1 MSQYAAV
8 SLRTASGFLESLRD
22 GREIWLGGE
31 RVVDVTAHPLLR
43 GAASTIAELYA
54 LQHRP
59 DLQDRL
65 SLPIDGSGE
74 RIGYSHIQ
82 PRTRDDLRRRR
93 EMIKL
98 WADENGGMLGRT
110 PDFMNVMFAGYAA
123 AHEYFAQGGAQF
135 GDNIRRYHDRLRRAD
150 LCLTHTLVHPQRD
163 RATAAPVAT
172 EEENAARVVRETDAG
187 AVIRGARMLA
197 TLAPFADELAV
208 VPSISRFPPD
218 TEEAKPFAFA
228 FCIPMATPG
237 LRFICRKS
245 LTPPGAS
252 AVDYPLSARMDEM
265 DCVAVFDDVLVP
277 WERFFIYR
285 NPRLVAGI
293 TEAGPGHT
301 LVQSAIKDLAKAEFL
316 LGLAYNLAE
325 SINVLQFPNVQN
337 NIREMI
343 TVTEMVR
350 AAVLAA
356 ESDPVPGPG
365 GTLVPNPRYLG
376 QERFYFLESFP
387 RLLEIVRIL
396 GAGGLMMTPSDADV
410 RGPLAPTSSATIRR
424 PRSPPTGAS
433 GSSRSPTTR
442 RARAS
447 RAATCSTS
455 ASSPATRGA
464 SARSRRRGIRGRT
477 SCRSASG
484 PSCGGRGSGGG
495 LTARRAAWGA
505 ACAEAMTASYAA
517 GAGRRAEMIRES
529 STVDAPRA
537 RSERTSRSS
546 DTDGSPISILAT
558 RDWLDPQEPGQVRLG
573 EATPPAPN
581 TEA

>member
-1 MSQYAAV
+1 
-8 SLRTASGFLESLRD
+8 LRD

-43 GAASTIAELYA
+43 GAALTIAALYA

-110 PDFMNVMFAGYAA
+110 PDF
-123 AHEYFAQGGAQF
+123 
-135 GDNIRRYHDRLRRAD
+135 
-150 LCLTHTLVHPQRD
+150 
-163 RATAAPVAT
+163 
-172 EEENAARVVRETDAG
+172 
-187 AVIRGARMLA
+187 
-197 TLAPFADELAV
+197 
-208 VPSISRFPPD
+208 
-218 TEEAKPFAFA
+218 
-228 FCIPMATPG
+228 
-237 LRFICRKS
+237 
-245 LTPPGAS
+245 
-252 AVDYPLSARMDEM
+252 
-265 DCVAVFDDVLVP
+265 
-277 WERFFIYR
+277 
-285 NPRLVAGI
+285 
-293 TEAGPGHT
+293 
-301 LVQSAIKDLAKAEFL
+301 KDLAKAEFL

-410 RGPLAPTSSATIRR
+410 RGPLAPDIERYYQAAALPADRRIGLFALANDAACSGFAGRNVLYERFFAGDPWRVGSLAATRYPWKDELQERIW
-424 PRSPPTGAS
+424 AFL
-433 GSSRSPTTR
+433 R
-442 RARAS
+442 RAREWDE
-447 RAATCSTS
+447 T
-455 ASSPATRGA
+455 
-464 SARSRRRGIRGRT
+464 
-477 SCRSASG
+477 
-484 PSCGGRGSGGG
+484 
-495 LTARRAAWGA
+495 
-505 ACAEAMTASYAA
+505 
-517 GAGRRAEMIRES
+517 
-529 STVDAPRA
+529 
-537 RSERTSRSS
+537 
-546 DTDGSPISILAT
+546 
-558 RDWLDPQEPGQVRLG
+558 
-573 EATPPAPN
+573 
-581 TEA
+581 

>member
-1 MSQYAAV
+1 MAPLAQDAAV
-8 SLRTASGFLESLRD
+8 SLRTGRGFLESLRD

-31 RVVDVTAHPLLR
+31 RVKDVTAHALLR
-43 GAASTIAELYA
+43 GAALTIAELYD

-59 DLQDRL
+59 DLRDRL
-65 SLPIDGSGE
+65 SVLLDDTGE
-74 RIGYSHIQ
+74 RIGYSHVQ
-82 PRTRDDLRRRR
+82 PRTPADLRGRR
-93 EMIKL
+93 EMIKR

-123 AHEYFAQGGAQF
+123 AHAYFAQDGAHF
-135 GDNIRRYHDRLRRAD
+135 GENIRRYHDRLRRAD

-163 RATAAPVAT
+163 RATAAPVAG
-172 EEENAARVVRETDAG
+172 EEENAARVVRETDGG
-187 AVIRGARMLA
+187 AVVRGARMLA

-208 VPSISRFPPD
+208 VPSISRFPPE

-252 AVDYPLSARMDEM
+252 AVDFPLSARLDEM

-285 NPRLVAGI
+285 DPRLVARI

-301 LVQSAIKDLAKAEFL
+301 LAQSAIKDLAKAEFL

-356 ESDPVPGPG
+356 ESDAVPGPS
-365 GTLVPNPRYLG
+365 GTLVPNARYLG
-376 QERFYFLESFP
+376 QERFYFLEAFP
-387 RLLEIVRIL
+387 RLLEIVRTL
-396 GAGGLMMTPSDADV
+396 GAGGLMMTPGVAYVGGPRAADIDRYYQAAALPADRRIELFALAQDAACSGFAGRNVLYERFFAGDPW
-410 RGPLAPTSSATIRR
+410 RLGSMAALRYPLKAELQERIWAFL
-424 PRSPPTGAS
+424 G
-433 GSSRSPTTR
+433 
-442 RARAS
+442 RARE
-447 RAATCSTS
+447 
-455 ASSPATRGA
+455 
-464 SARSRRRGIRGRT
+464 
-477 SCRSASG
+477 
-484 PSCGGRGSGGG
+484 
-495 LTARRAAWGA
+495 W
-505 ACAEAMTASYAA
+505 
-517 GAGRRAEMIRES
+517 
-529 STVDAPRA
+529 DA
-537 RSERTSRSS
+537 RSEPR
-546 DTDGSPISILAT
+546 
-558 RDWLDPQEPGQVRLG
+558 GQP
-573 EATPPAPN
+573 ESA
-581 TEA
+581 

>member
-1 MSQYAAV
+1 M

-22 GREIWLGGE
+22 EREIWLEGE
-31 RVVDVTAHPLLR
+31 RVKDVTTHPRLR
-43 GAASTIAELYA
+43 GAALTIAELYA
-54 LQHRP
+54 MQHRP
-59 DLQDRL
+59 ELQGRL
-65 SLPIDGSGE
+65 SFVLDATGE

-82 PRTRDDLRRRR
+82 PRTRDDLVRRR

-110 PDFMNVMFAGYAA
+110 PDFMNLMFAGYAA
-123 AHEYFAQGGAQF
+123 AHEYFARGGAQF
-135 GDNIRRYHDRLRRAD
+135 GENIRRYTERLRRQD

-163 RATAAPVAT
+163 RSTAVPVAT
-172 EEENAARVVRETDAG
+172 EAENAARVVRESDAG

-245 LTPPGAS
+245 LTPPGAR
-252 AVDYPLSARMDEM
+252 AIDYPLSARMDEM

-285 NPRLVAGI
+285 NPRLVANI
-293 TEAGPGHT
+293 LEAGPGHA
-301 LVQSAIKDLAKAEFL
+301 LAQSAIKDLAKAEFL

-337 NIREMI
+337 NLREMI

-350 AAVLAA
+350 AAILAA
-356 ESDPVPGPG
+356 ESDPVPGPD
-365 GTLVPNPRYLG
+365 GTIVPNPRYLG

-396 GAGGLMMTPSDADV
+396 GAGGLMMTPSEADV
-410 RGPLAPTSSATIRR
+410 RGPLAKDVERYYQAAALPADRRIELFALASDAACSGFAGRNVLYERFFAGDPWRLGVLTATRYPLQDELKQRIW
-424 PRSPPTGAS
+424 AFLE
-433 GSSRSPTTR
+433 
-442 RARAS
+442 RARAWD
-447 RAATCSTS
+447 A
-455 ASSPATRGA
+455 GV
-464 SARSRRRGIRGRT
+464 G
-477 SCRSASG
+477 G
-484 PSCGGRGSGGG
+484 PGN
-495 LTARRAAWGA
+495 
-505 ACAEAMTASYAA
+505 
-517 GAGRRAEMIRES
+517 
-529 STVDAPRA
+529 PN
-537 RSERTSRSS
+537 
-546 DTDGSPISILAT
+546 
-558 RDWLDPQEPGQVRLG
+558 PG
-573 EATPPAPN
+573 
-581 TEA
+581 

>member
-43 GAASTIAELYA
+43 GAALTIAELYA

-65 SLPIDGSGE
+65 SLPIDEGGE

-110 PDFMNVMFAGYAA
+110 PDFMNMMFAGYAA
-123 AHEYFAQGGAQF
+123 AHEYFAQGARSSGTISFATTI
-135 GDNIRRYHDRLRRAD
+135 GCGGPISASPTPSSILSATARRLRRSPPRRR
-150 LCLTHTLVHPQRD
+150 TP
-163 RATAAPVAT
+163 RASSGKPT
-172 EEENAARVVRETDAG
+172 RG

-410 RGPLAPTSSATIRR
+410 RGPLAPDIERYYQAATLPADRR
-424 PRSPPTGAS
+424 IGLFALANDAACFGFAGRNVLYERFFAGDPWRI
-433 GSSRSPTTR
+433 GSLAATRYPWKDELQERIWAFLR
-442 RARAS
+442 RARE
-447 RAATCSTS
+447 
-455 ASSPATRGA
+455 
-464 SARSRRRGIRGRT
+464 
-477 SCRSASG
+477 
-484 PSCGGRGSGGG
+484 
-495 LTARRAAWGA
+495 WGKA
-505 ACAEAMTASYAA
+505 
-517 GAGRRAEMIRES
+517 
-529 STVDAPRA
+529 
-537 RSERTSRSS
+537 
-546 DTDGSPISILAT
+546 
-558 RDWLDPQEPGQVRLG
+558 
-573 EATPPAPN
+573 
-581 TEA
+581 

>member
-1 MSQYAAV
+1 MLLDAPSAKAQYAAV
-8 SLRTASGFLESLRD
+8 SLRTAAGFLEALRD
-22 GREIWLGGE
+22 GREVWLEGE
-31 RVVDVTAHPLLR
+31 RVKDVTAHPRLR
-43 GAASTIAELYA
+43 GAALTIAELYD

-59 DLQDRL
+59 DLHDRL
-65 SLPIDGSGE
+65 SFVLDGSGE

-82 PRTRDDLRRRR
+82 PRTIDDLRRRR
-93 EMIKL
+93 EMIAL
-98 WADENGGMLGRT
+98 WADWNGGMLGRT
-110 PDFMNVMFAGYAA
+110 PDFMNMMFAGYAA
-123 AHEYFAQGGAQF
+123 AHEYFAQGGPQF
-135 GDNIRRYHDRLRRAD
+135 GENIRRYQERQRRED
-150 LCLTHTLVHPQRD
+150 LCLTHTLIHPQRD
-163 RATAAPVAT
+163 RSTATPVAT

-245 LTPPGAS
+245 LTPPGAR
-252 AVDYPLSARMDEM
+252 AIDYPLSSRMDEM
-265 DCVAVFDDVLVP
+265 DCVAVFDDVFVP

-293 TEAGPGHT
+293 MEAGPGHA

-356 ESDPVPGPG
+356 EHDPVPGPG
-365 GTLVPNPRYLG
+365 GTARPQPALSRPGALLLPRGLPAPAGDRAHAGRGRPHDDARRGRRAGPAGRRHRSLLPGRRAARRSAHRAVRPGQRRGVLG
-376 QERFYFLESFP
+376 L
-387 RLLEIVRIL
+387 
-396 GAGGLMMTPSDADV
+396 
-410 RGPLAPTSSATIRR
+410 RR
-424 PRSPPTGAS
+424 PQRALRALLRGRS
-433 GSSRSPTTR
+433 
-442 RARAS
+442 
-447 RAATCSTS
+447 
-455 ASSPATRGA
+455 RGA
-464 SARSRRRGIRGRT
+464 SARWRRCGTRSRT

-484 PSCGGRGSGGG
+484 RSCGGR
-495 LTARRAAWGA
+495 
-505 ACAEAMTASYAA
+505 AS
-517 GAGRRAEMIRES
+517 GRRRDGALARLKRVRRQSFTSEAATLSRPRMS
-529 STVDAPRA
+529 DASRA
-537 RSERTSRSS
+537 RTMS
-546 DTDGSPISILAT
+546 AT
-558 RDWLDPQEPGQVRLG
+558 Q
-573 EATPPAPN
+573 T
-581 TEA
+581 T